1 MKINMP
7 LYISICT
14 TALSIGGLIGSLFYP
29 IFLTKAG
36 GENRLM
42 ALCDIFMIIL
52 LAFQLINLD
61 IYQHSLT
68 RLLQGIIIGVYGI
81 VVPSYLMSI
90 SPTKISG
97 QIASLNQIMITIGI
111 AIGYCMGYM
120 IDENDLA
127 NVYNWRICILVPL
140 PMCLISAF
148 IGQSFKFDRL

>member
-1 MKINMP
+1 MP

-14 TALSIGGLIGSLFYP
+14 TALSIGGLAGSVAYPLFL
-29 IFLTKAG
+29 IKAG

-42 ALCDIFMIIL
+42 ALADISMVIL
-52 LAFQLINLD
+52 MLIQLVNLD
-61 IYQHSLT
+61 IYQHTFT
-68 RLLQGIIIGVYGI
+68 RLVQGVVVGVYGI

-111 AIGYCMGYM
+111 AIGYCMGYL
-120 IDENDLA
+120 IDQNDLS

-140 PMCLISAF
+140 PMCLIRAF
-148 IGQSFKFDRL
+148 IGQSFPFDRL